1 MDFHLLVFAMIKG
14 VMLYMFGISPA
25 TLNENLL
32 YGMLFAVS
40 ALILTLPI
48 AFVVRKYFGFLV
60 DK

>member
-1 MDFHLLVFAMIKG
+1 
-14 VMLYMFGISPA
+14 MLYMFGISPA